1 MLAES
6 QVSGLFLRLF
16 GTSLKDF
23 SRNPKI
29 FQKNFSKIGTHG
41 GCHVFGLFLLPFT
54 AKNTI
59 YSMNNE
65 YKHKILTSEPSILG
79 TPVGG

>member
-6 QVSGLFLRLF
+6 QVSGFFAPFWHQPGGLQPK
-16 GTSLKDF
+16 SQDF
-23 SRNPKI
+23 SKKLFRKW
-29 FQKNFSKIGTHG
+29 HLR

-54 AKNTI
+54 VKNTI
-59 YSMNNE
+59 YRRNNE